1 MTHDGSRGPEV
12 TVRGEEFEEH
22 RPRLRAVAYR
32 MLGSFADA
40 DDAVQEAWLRL
51 RRAGPAAV
59 HDPGAWLT
67 TVVAR
72 VCLDV
77 LRARRSR
84 RELSLDAP
92 LPDPVVAPVD
102 PAGPEDGAVRADEV
116 SLALLVVLETLTP
129 PERVAFVLHDL
140 FAVPY
145 DDIAPIV
152 GRSAPAARQLASRA
166 RRRLRAS
173 PVARAEPDRARQR
186 TVVDAFLSAAHG
198 GDLGA
203 LLGLLD
209 PDVELRADVGAGRY
223 RGADAVARQ
232 AMAFSARAAYARPAW
247 VNGAAGLAVGAAG
260 RPFAVL
266 GFTVA
271 GDRIVEVYVYGDPDR
286 LSHEGP

>member
-1 MTHDGSRGPEV
+1 MQ
-12 TVRGEEFEEH
+12 EFEEH

-51 RRAGPAAV
+51 DRAEPGAV
-59 HDPGAWLT
+59 RDLGAWLT

-77 LRARRSR
+77 LRARRAR

-92 LPDPVVAPVD
+92 LPDPVVVPAD
-102 PAGPEDGAVRADEV
+102 PAGPEGAAVRADEV
-116 SLALLVVLETLTP
+116 SLALLVVLETLAP

-145 DDIAPIV
+145 DEIAPVV
-152 GRSAPAARQLASRA
+152 GRSALAARQLASRA
-166 RRRLRAS
+166 RRRLRGS

-186 TVVDAFLSAAHG
+186 KVVDAFLSAAHG
-198 GDLGA
+198 GDLAA
-203 LLGLLD
+203 LLALLD

-223 RGADAVARQ
+223 RGADAVAQQ
-232 AMAFSARAAYARPAW
+232 AMAFSTRAAYARPAW
-247 VNGAAGLAVGAAG
+247 VNGAAGLSVVAGG
-260 RPFAVL
+260 RPVAVL

-271 GDRIVEVYVYGDPDR
+271 GDRIVEVYVYAGPER
-286 LSHEGP
+286 LSHKGP

>member
-1 MTHDGSRGPEV
+1 MAHDGCRRPEV
-12 TVRGEEFEEH
+12 TVRGQDFEEH
-22 RPRLRAVAYR
+22 RADLRAVAYR

-51 RRAGPAAV
+51 RRADPDAV
-59 HDPGAWLT
+59 RDLGAWLT

-77 LRARRSR
+77 LRTRRSR

-92 LPDPVVAPVD
+92 LPDPVVVAAD

-116 SLALLVVLETLTP
+116 SLALLVVLETLAP

-145 DDIAPIV
+145 DEIAPVV
-152 GRSAPAARQLASRA
+152 GRTALAARQLASRA
-166 RRRLRAS
+166 RRRLRGS
-173 PVARAEPDRARQR
+173 PIARAEPDRARQR
-186 TVVDAFLSAAHG
+186 KVVEAFLSAAHG
-198 GDLGA
+198 GDLAA
-203 LLGLLD
+203 LLALLD

-223 RGADAVARQ
+223 RGADAVAHQ

-247 VNGAAGLAVGAAG
+247 VNGAAGLAVVAG
-260 RPFAVL
+260 GRTVAVL
-266 GFTVA
+266 GFTVG
-271 GDRIVEVYVYGDPDR
+271 GDRIVEVYVYGDPER
-286 LSHEGP
+286 LSNKGP